1 MLKVNDKT
9 INQMEE
15 QHPGIKEQIFGFEN
29 AELPPCPLCGSE
41 DTADVQVGIIGR
53 TIYIASATSKFTLI
67 PNGPKPG
74 SYRCNSCKK
83 YFGEDQDDGEISG
96 FTLSLKNGVKAEE
109 ILDVIDNIQGQ
120 WAKKYPERAH
130 RLYPTVFDENGDRIQ
145 SSGRKAKRKRK
156 PTSMGSTSARIKVT
170 LSDCDS
176 HTRKIFEILINGWKE
191 AGGTVLC
198 AKPGRIYLKL
208 KTKAHSQGRGAHWP
222 RNFNLIALASPLRE
236 RGAHIKVTWGLGQAD
251 KPYAY
256 LDCIPK
262 TVKQFERMVA
272 SLPGFE
278 QKDTIARA
286 VSLDEQFHT
295 VWLPRGKTEPG
306 TPITRLMINKQFKL
320 LHAKILMDG
329 MKAVKDAESKAN
341 NEDKKISGKQQADNV
356 YAGQLMAQFGE
367 TPESAEEWSRKKDK
381 K

>member
-1 MLKVNDKT
+1 LNRLAERLDDVLKVNDKT
-9 INQMEE
+9 IDRMEE
-15 QHPGIKEQIFGFEN
+15 QHPGIKEQIFRFEN
-29 AELPPCPLCGSE
+29 AELPPCSHCGSE

-83 YFGEDQDDGEISG
+83 YFGEEQDDNGEISG
-96 FTLSLKNGVKAEE
+96 FTLSLKKGVKAEE
-109 ILDVIDNIQGQ
+109 ILDVIDNIQGE
-120 WAKKYPERAH
+120 WAKKNPARAH
-130 RLYPTVFDENGDRIQ
+130 SLYPTIFNENGDRIQ
-145 SSGRKAKRKRK
+145 PSGRKAKRKRIS
-156 PTSMGSTSARIKVT
+156 TSPGSTSSRIKVT

-176 HTRKIFEILINGWKE
+176 HTRRIFETLINGWKE

-222 RNFNLIALASPLRE
+222 RNFNLIALASPLGE

-262 TVKQFERMVA
+262 TVEQFEGVVA
-272 SLPGFE
+272 TLPGFE
-278 QKDTIARA
+278 QKDTIARTM
-286 VSLDEQFHT
+286 LDKQFHT
-295 VWLPRGKTEPG
+295 VWLPAGKTEPG
-306 TPITRLMINKQFKL
+306 APTTRLMIDKQFKL
-320 LHAKILMDG
+320 LHTKLLMAG
-329 MKAVKDAESKAN
+329 MVAVKDAEARAS
-341 NEDKKISGKQQADNV
+341 
-356 YAGQLMAQFGE
+356 
-367 TPESAEEWSRKKDK
+367 
-381 K
+381 